1 MSLEA
6 QLNTDLKTAM
16 KAHDKLTLNVVRMM
30 KAVLTN
36 EKIKQ
41 GHDLTPDEELTVVSR
56 ELKQRKESL
65 DEFQKGN
72 RDDLVA
78 GVKAEIA
85 IVEKYAPKQL
95 SADEITKIV
104 TDSIAKVGATGMGD
118 FGKVMGAVMPQ
129 VKGKADGS
137 LVNQTVKAQL
147 NK

>member
-30 KAVLTN
+30 KAALTN

-78 GVKAEIA
+78 GVKAEIE

-104 TDSIAKVGATGMGD
+104 ADSIAKVGATGMGD

-129 VKGKADGS
+129 VKGKADGN

>member
-6 QLNTDLKTAM
+6 QLNSDLKTAM
-16 KAHDKLTLNVVRMM
+16 KAHDKLTLNVVRMI
-30 KAVLTN
+30 KASLTN
-36 EKIKQ
+36 EKVKQ
-41 GHDLTPDEELTVVSR
+41 GHDLTADEEMTVVAR

-65 DEFQKGN
+65 TEFAKGN

-95 SADEITKIV
+95 STAEITQIV
-104 TDSIAKVGATGMGD
+104 SDGITKVGATNMGD
-118 FGKVMGAVMPQ
+118 FGKVMGVVMPQ
-129 VKGKADGS
+129 VKGKADGNQ
-137 LVNQTVKAQL
+137 VNQIVKAQL

>member
-1 MSLEA
+1 MSLET

-16 KAHDKLTLNVVRMM
+16 KAHDKLSLNVIRMM
-30 KAVLTN
+30 KAALTN
-36 EKIKQ
+36 EKVKA
-41 GHDLTPDEELTVVSR
+41 GHDLTSEEELTVVSR
-56 ELKQRKESL
+56 ELKQRKESMT
-65 DEFQKGN
+65 EFAKGN
-72 RDDLVA
+72 RDDLVE

-104 TDSIAKVGATGMGD
+104 ADSIAKVSASGMGD

-129 VKGKADGS
+129 VKGKADGA